1 MSDRNG
7 ALGRCWADLPN
18 SQIITVPCTFWR
30 RPARFETAPSA
41 EAAPVKRGLFESIG
55 SAVKLSAHSVGEDF
69 HTSNIKQYCTW
80 HEDAN
85 QAPVRNNLLPPQT
98 SDISFSSHLL
108 SSNFLLISSH
118 LIILFDLI
126 STQLF
131 SGHLRW
137 FQLFS
142 GPKHVPKPDRRP
154 KPPKK
159 QVIETLEGNFERF
172 KRYLES
178 QKRESSSKTHRR
190 NFGVASPPRSGS
202 SDLQKTIELRV
213 QQQHRAKLMQPTYCE
228 VEATSCKRPCNYVRN
243 SNAEHRGRSH
253 SFAKSKRQIAKEKRL
268 RWKEHAGKPLHR
280 RFHCGADPKRFR
292 PPGHDCFLQSVG
304 FCSSAISRERISCEL
319 SFKNDK
325 LKLWKR
331 SFRANM
337 CKHSIKKCK
346 LKMWKRSVSE
356 CVPVWV
362 GERVSGW
369 VRKWVGDWAI
379 ELVSYHGSFSS
390 KSPLIIKIL

>member
-1 MSDRNG
+1 MRMPTKPQSE
-7 ALGRCWADLPN
+7 
-18 SQIITVPCTFWR
+18 I
-30 RPARFETAPSA
+30 
-41 EAAPVKRGLFESIG
+41 
-55 SAVKLSAHSVGEDF
+55 
-69 HTSNIKQYCTW
+69 
-80 HEDAN
+80 
-85 QAPVRNNLLPPQT
+85 NLLPPQT

-108 SSNFLLISSH
+108 SSNFLVISSH

-137 FQLFS
+137 FQLFA

-159 QVIETLEGNFERF
+159 QVIETFLEGNGKRF

-178 QKRESSSKTHRR
+178 QKRENSSKTHRR

-202 SDLQKTIELRV
+202 SDLRKTIELRV

-243 SNAEHRGRSH
+243 SNAEHCGRSH

-325 LKLWKR
+325 LKL
-331 SFRANM
+331 
-337 CKHSIKKCK
+337 
-346 LKMWKRSVSE
+346 
-356 CVPVWV
+356 
-362 GERVSGW
+362 
-369 VRKWVGDWAI
+369 
-379 ELVSYHGSFSS
+379 
-390 KSPLIIKIL
+390 